1 MAGGGLMSATTEERL
16 AAIESRLATVERVNS
31 ETDYIERKLL
41 DAARQYARCVKL
53 GFFLETR
60 GNGEPP
66 LRVQF
71 CKPDTKMYADS
82 FESTMQSLAI
92 ELIRIEAAR

>member
-1 MAGGGLMSATTEERL
+1 MEERF
-16 AAIESRLATVERVNS
+16 AEFEARLTKVERVNS
-31 ETDYIERKLL
+31 ETDYVERKLL

-82 FESTMQSLAI
+82 FESTMQSLAF
-92 ELIRIEAAR
+92 ELIRIEASR